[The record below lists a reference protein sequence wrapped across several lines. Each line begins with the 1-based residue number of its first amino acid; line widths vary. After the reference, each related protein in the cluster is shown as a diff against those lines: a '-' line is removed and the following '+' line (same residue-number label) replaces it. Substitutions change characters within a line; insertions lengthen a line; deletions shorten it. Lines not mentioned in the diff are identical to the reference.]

1 MRQIKIHAEFY
12 AQQEHAQLYMCG
24 YYYTVP
30 ESKISDATYVAAI
43 ASLVGKNAN
52 FFFLSFF
59 LLDEC

>member
-1 MRQIKIHAEFY
+1 MY
-12 AQQEHAQLYMCG
+12 G

-52 FFFLSFF
+52 FFSLSFF
-59 LLDEC
+59 LRRMLAIHFFNVIMSVRWIL

>member
-12 AQQEHAQLYMCG
+12 AQQDRAQLYMYG

-43 ASLVGKNAN
+43 ASLVEKMPT
-52 FFFLSFF
+52 FFLILFS
-59 LLDEC
+59 